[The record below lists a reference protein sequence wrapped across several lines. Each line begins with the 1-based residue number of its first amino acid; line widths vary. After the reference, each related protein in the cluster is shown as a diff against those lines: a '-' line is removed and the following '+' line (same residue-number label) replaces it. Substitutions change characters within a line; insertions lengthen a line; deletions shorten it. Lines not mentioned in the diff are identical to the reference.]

1 MFETAVILMG
11 AGALVMSLVA
21 IGIWLYDTLRERKRM
36 RDLNEALDTVR
47 NIRR

>member
-1 MFETAVILMG
+1 MFEIAVVSMG

-36 RDLNEALDTVR
+36 QELNESLDLIR
-47 NIRR
+47 NTRR